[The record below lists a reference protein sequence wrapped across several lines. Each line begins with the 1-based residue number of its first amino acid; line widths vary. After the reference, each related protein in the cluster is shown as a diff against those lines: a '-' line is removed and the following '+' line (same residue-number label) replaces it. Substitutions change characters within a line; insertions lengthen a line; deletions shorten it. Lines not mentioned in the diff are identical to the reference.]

1 VRASTTADGLNVHAV
16 AGTHTVLLGFDLAD
30 PAGCLG
36 FGIHRTDHTEG
47 EAYWL
52 RGMKTF
58 ASLVPHP
65 APGMDFSLRDH
76 PVQGFQWGDYTAKP
90 DHHYTY
96 RIVAWGG
103 QPGQL
108 VPAVEASV
116 EVTMESEDDGAHGI
130 WFNRGVAGS
139 QAFIKRFGQYTPPV
153 GASEDHPAFGW
164 LSRGLG
170 EAFLDLVAR
179 AGDDRWGIRG
189 AFYEF
194 TWATGLRALADAAA
208 LGADVA
214 LVVHGRDKDPA
225 NATGAADADR
235 TAADNHAAV
244 TAAGLDPLV
253 TWRTAPNKSALQH
266 NKFLVLTHD
275 GAPAAVWTG
284 STNLSQGAIF
294 GHLNVGHLVHD
305 AAVAARFLDYW
316 AALADPANTTAALRT
331 WTGDHN
337 ALDLATPPAAGT
349 ITTVLSPRA
358 TTSPLLTWYA
368 DLFDAAASTA
378 HITGAF
384 GLHRVFRERLAID
397 RDVVRTV
404 LLDKQPVPA
413 DAIPRTD
420 PDVRTSWGNYLHH
433 PALEG
438 WAGER
443 LTDFNKWVK
452 FIHTKIILIDPL
464 TATPTIITGSANYS
478 DNSTTDNEEN
488 SLVIRGDGTPTTQ
501 RVADIY
507 LTEYQR
513 LFMHFV
519 YRDWANPDT
528 IANAGTDSSAGHLR
542 EDPTWSS
549 PYYKAGSWRERQRRT
564 FASTTS

>member
-1 VRASTTADGLNVHAV
+1 VRASTTSDGFKVHAV
-16 AGTHTVLLGFDLAD
+16 AGTHSVLLGFDLAD

-58 ASLVPHP
+58 ASLVPRP

-96 RIVAWGG
+96 RVVAWGG
-103 QPGQL
+103 QPGHL
-108 VPAVEASV
+108 VSAVEASV

-153 GASEDHPAFGW
+153 GASEDHAAFGW

-170 EAFLDLVAR
+170 EAFLALVAR
-179 AGDDRWGIRG
+179 AADDRWGIRG

-194 TWATGLRALADAAA
+194 TWATGLRALAGAAA

-214 LVVHGRDKDPA
+214 LVVHGRDKDPV

-244 TAAGLDPLV
+244 TAAGLDPV
-253 TWRTAPNKSALQH
+253 ITWRTAPNKSALQH

-284 STNLSQGAIF
+284 STNLTQGAIF

-305 AAVAARFLDYW
+305 AAVAAQFLDYW
-316 AALADPANTTAALRT
+316 TVLADQANTTAALRT
-331 WTGDHN
+331 WTGGHN
-337 ALDLATPPAAGT
+337 PLDLTTPPAAGT
-349 ITTVLSPRA
+349 TTTVLSPRA

-368 DLFDAAASTA
+368 DLFDAAISSA

-384 GLHRVFRERLAID
+384 GLHRVFRDRLAID

-404 LLDKQPVPA
+404 LLDKQPLPGA
-413 DAIPRTD
+413 AIPRTD
-420 PDVRTSWGNYLHH
+420 PDVRTSWGDYLHH
-433 PALEG
+433 PDLEG
-438 WAGER
+438 WAGEH

-464 TATPTIITGSANYS
+464 TATPTIVSGSANYS

-488 SLVIRGDGTPTTQ
+488 TLVIRGDGTPTTQ

-513 LFMHFV
+513 LFMQFV

-528 IANAGTDSSAGHLR
+528 IANAGTDSSAGHLH

-549 PYYKAGSWRERQRRT
+549 PYYTPGSWRERQRRT
-564 FASTTS
+564 FASTTF